1 MSRLTAMY
9 KDLLFLHG
17 HVADPSLA
25 LSLSGP
31 TPERATTRHRSTP
44 MNFFKS
50 LMYLGGLE
58 SVDLRINEDGSPYR
72 PYGNHEASAARFGAT
87 PRTAPTARERR
98 QPERRRVARASAQA
112 AACH

>member
-1 MSRLTAMY
+1 MSRLTSLY

-17 HVADPSLA
+17 HVADPVLAQA
-25 LSLSGP
+25 LSIP
-31 TPERATTRHRSTP
+31 APARAARPRSNA

-72 PYGNHEASAARFGAT
+72 GYGNRVASEQAFGPRQHQAA
-87 PRTAPTARERR
+87 APAR
-98 QPERRRVARASAQA
+98 QSERRRAVRTAAQP